1 MRFAAVKV
9 PKKIPSQPPRT
20 SAAEMIRRIVAGESV
35 ASAQPPARQLELPAE
50 LDQRVRLVGEW

>member
-9 PKKIPSQPPRT
+9 PKNLRQPPRT
-20 SAAEMIRRIVAGESV
+20 TAAEMIRRIVAGEAV
-35 ASAQPPARQLELPAE
+35 VPAQIPARQVELPAE

>member
-9 PKKIPSQPPRT
+9 PKNLPKPPRT
-20 SAAEMIRRIVAGESV
+20 SASEMIRRIVAGDGV
-35 ASAQPPARQLELPAE
+35 VPVQPLARQLELPAE